1 MHRRMILL
9 IAAMALAAAAC
20 GTSATP
26 TEAPT
31 TSGPASGPPAQIT
44 ITAATGL
51 TYTFFV
57 TSCESPGTNVVNLQG
72 EGEAGDFRLATSVQG
87 GFTITGPAVIDAT
100 VDEIEVAE
108 DGSVTATGTLSDPDA
123 PDISAPFELKADP
136 GSCP

>member
-26 TEAPT
+26 TDTPA
-31 TSGPASGPPAQIT
+31 TSDSASGPPAQIT

-51 TYTFFV
+51 TYTFFI
-57 TSCESPGTNVVNLQG
+57 TSCERPAEDVINLVA
-72 EGEAGDFRLATSVQG
+72 EGEAGGFRLDGSAG
-87 GFTITGPAVIDAT
+87 RFTITGPAVIDAT

-123 PDISAPFELKADP
+123 PDISAPFELQADP
-136 GSCP
+136 GTCP